1 MTPGTLLSY
10 GFVSRHTIRVANLA
24 CVAGLSLLL
33 ASWTWALLQPSLDQP
48 DALPQAQAQTFNLA
62 VVRSTPLFGG
72 AAGTAGQAAP
82 AVSLGAQFKLSGVIA
97 AMGRLPGFALIA
109 VNGQPAKSFKLNDEL
124 TPGYRLVAIYPRHV
138 SIQAPNGLSELHFDT
153 DRSPGSGTGTATAT
167 PPGGNVSRTIPRSVM
182 QAAQNPA
189 TMRLLATSMRAA
201 PGQGV
206 QVLNVPA
213 GSIIATLALLP
224 GDLIMQVNGRSMAD
238 PQALM
243 ALPQALLG
251 NHVALV
257 VRRNGVPQT
266 FQYSIQ

>member
-1 MTPGTLLSY
+1 MTPGALLSY
-10 GFVSRHTIRVANLA
+10 GFVSRHAIRVANLV

-33 ASWTWALLQPSLDQP
+33 ASWTWTLLQPTLDQA
-48 DALPQAQAQTFNLA
+48 DVLPQAQAQTFNLA
-62 VVRSTPLFGG
+62 AVRSAPLFGG
-72 AAGTAGQAAP
+72 AAGIAGQAAP
-82 AVSLGAQFKLSGVIA
+82 AVSLSAQFKLSGVIA
-97 AMGRLPGFALIA
+97 ALGRLPGFALIA

-138 SIQAPNGLSELHFDT
+138 SIQTPNGLSELHFDT
-153 DRSPGSGTGTATAT
+153 DQAAGSGQGAASAASPGSS
-167 PPGGNVSRTIPRSVM
+167 VSRTIPRSMM

-189 TMRLLATSMRAA
+189 TMRVLATSMRAA

-206 QVLNVPA
+206 QVLSVPA
-213 GSIIATLALLP
+213 GSIIETLALLP
-224 GDLIMQVNGRSMAD
+224 GDLITQVNGRSMAD
-238 PQALM
+238 PQALV

>member
-1 MTPGTLLSY
+1 MTPGALLSY
-10 GFVSRHTIRVANLA
+10 GFISRHAIRVANLV

-33 ASWTWALLQPSLDQP
+33 ASWTWTLLQPSLDQS
-48 DALPQAQAQTFNLA
+48 DAVAQAQAQTFNLA
-62 VVRSTPLFGG
+62 AIRTAPLFGG

-82 AVSLGAQFKLSGVIA
+82 AVNLSAQFKLSGVIA
-97 AMGRLPGFALIA
+97 ALGRLPGFALIA
-109 VNGQPAKSFKLNDEL
+109 VNGQPAKSFKLHDEL
-124 TPGYRLVAIYPRHV
+124 TPGYRLAAIYPRYV
-138 SIQAPNGLSELHFDT
+138 SIQTPNGLSELHFDT
-153 DRSPGSGTGTATAT
+153 DRAPGSGPGVATAASPGS
-167 PPGGNVSRTIPRSVM
+167 SIFRTIPRSIM
-182 QAAQNPA
+182 QSAQNPA
-189 TMRLLATSMRAA
+189 TMRLLATNMRAV

-206 QVLNVPA
+206 QVLSVPA
-213 GSIIATLALLP
+213 GSIIETLGLLP

-251 NHVALV
+251 NHVDLV

>member
-10 GFVSRHTIRVANLA
+10 GFVSRHAIRAANLA

-33 ASWTWALLQPSLDQP
+33 ASWTWTLLQPGLGQP

-62 VVRSTPLFGG
+62 GVRSAPLFGG
-72 AAGTAGQAAP
+72 AAGTAGQGAP
-82 AVSLGAQFKLSGVIA
+82 AVNLSVQFKLSGVVA
-97 AMGRLPGFALIA
+97 ALGRLPGFALIA

-124 TPGYRLVAIYPRHV
+124 SPGYRLASIYPRSV
-138 SIQAPNGLSELHFDT
+138 SIQTPNGLSELHFET
-153 DRSPGSGTGTATAT
+153 DRAPGSGPGAATAAPT
-167 PPGGNVSRTIPRSVM
+167 SGGVSRTIPRSLM

-189 TMRLLATSMRAA
+189 TMRVLATSMRAA

-213 GSIIATLALLP
+213 GSIIETLALLP
-224 GDLIMQVNGRSMAD
+224 GDLITQVNGRSMAN